1 MNRRAPVAE
10 QWTNDPWDDAAE
22 TDSLQVDRHRAN
34 RRWLRWI
41 VFGMGWLA
49 LLGIVAGGI
58 VGLWYVRRINPEGD
72 PGKARTFTITATD
85 TIETVSRR
93 LKDDGLVSDAALFRW
108 YVKDHGG
115 LTLTPGYYL
124 VRPNDHMGNVMSVLS
139 TPPSETYTRLTFPEG
154 YTLARMAERT
164 TEKIPRLTAA
174 DFMTAATSGEIRSA
188 YSPEGQNSLEG
199 LLFPDTYQVS
209 NSETESMVVR
219 RMVTQ
224 MERVLRQEQ
233 VDTKAPALS
242 LSPYQVLIVASM
254 IEREAKTDGDRAKI
268 ARVIYNRIYFKML
281 LQIDATLY
289 YGQDPALSFPQLK
302 AIDTPYNTYLH
313 MGLPPTPIANPGRA
327 SINAALNPAPNPY
340 QGDPLCAN
348 LKRGE
353 PCAYLFYV
361 RIDEED
367 NHAFAVNEAQHAAN
381 IEKAR
386 ELGVL

>member
-1 MNRRAPVAE
+1 MNRQSPVVEA
-10 QWTNDPWDDAAE
+10 WTNDPWDDVDHTA
-22 TDSLQVDRHRAN
+22 SPQVERHRAN
-34 RRWLRWI
+34 RRWMRWV
-41 VFGMGWLA
+41 VFSMGWLA

-58 VGLWYVRRINPEGD
+58 VGLWYVRKINPDGD
-72 PGKARTFTITATD
+72 PGKAQTFTISATD

-93 LKDDGLVSDAALFRW
+93 LHESGLVSDAALFRW

-139 TPPSETYTRLTFPEG
+139 TPPSETYTKLTFPEG
-154 YTLARMAERT
+154 YTLTKMAARTAE
-164 TEKIPRLTAA
+164 KLPRLSAT
-174 DFMTAATSGEIRSA
+174 DFMTAASSGEIRSA
-188 YSPEGQNSLEG
+188 YSLAGQNSLEG

-233 VDTKAPALS
+233 IDTKAAALS
-242 LSPYQVLIVASM
+242 LTPYQVLIVASM

-268 ARVIYNRIYFKML
+268 ARVIYNRIFFDMR
-281 LQIDATLY
+281 LQVDATLY
-289 YGQDPALSFPQLK
+289 YGQDPNLSFPQLK

-313 MGLPPTPIANPGRA
+313 GGLPPTPIANPGRE
-327 SINAALNPAPNPY
+327 SIHAALNPAPNPF
-340 QGDPLCAN
+340 QGDPLCAD

-353 PCAYLFYV
+353 PCAYMFYV
-361 RIDEED
+361 RIDEEG
-367 NHAFAVNEAQHAAN
+367 NHAFAVNESQHAAN